1 MGDLRIGVAWI
12 MNAQLAE
19 LMEVA
24 QELPENEVAGLVSD
38 AKRRRRHLKAVPPIS
53 SSWPPDWFGYG
64 RSGKTD
70 LGENARAYLADG
82 FGES

>member
-1 MGDLRIGVAWI
+1 

-24 QELPENEVAGLVSD
+24 QELPENEVASLVSD
-38 AKRRRRHLKAVPPIS
+38 AKRRRRHLKAVPPMSTTWPPKWFSYGDAEHTDIS
-53 SSWPPDWFGYG
+53 SRVKD
-64 RSGKTD
+64 
-70 LGENARAYLADG
+70 YLADG